1 VQGKLRD
8 ERLTI
13 KIATE
18 CAHCNQPLE
27 LELNSDMEFRS
38 ISQGASPL
46 VFQPDV
52 NWAEFTEPNIIH
64 AY

>member
-1 VQGKLRD
+1 
-8 ERLTI
+8 
-13 KIATE
+13 
-18 CAHCNQPLE
+18 
-27 LELNSDMEFRS
+27 MEFRS
-38 ISQGASPL
+38 ISQGATPL